1 MKLRYIFFLVTLAMI
16 SCEEVVHVD
25 LDTAAPRLVV
35 EASINWV
42 KGTDGAQQTI
52 RLTKT
57 TAYYADEIPVA
68 TGATV
73 TMTDSDGAVFNFI
86 EVPNTGNYVCSEF
99 APQIGMT
106 YTLDI
111 LYEGEHFS
119 AEETMYSVP
128 EIGLFEQDNDGGFFG
143 DEIEVKFFYQ
153 DNPSTEDHYMVR
165 FDTDVL
171 AFPQYE
177 VASDQFTNGNLN
189 FSTFSDEDLKAGD
202 VLDIQLYGISKRYYN
217 YMQKLLSVASAGGGG
232 PFGTPPATVRGNVRN
247 TTQEK
252 RFPLGYFRL
261 SEVDTVSYTVQ

>member
-1 MKLRYIFFLVTLAMI
+1 MKLRYILFLLTLAMI

-35 EASINWV
+35 EGSINWV

-119 AEETMYSVP
+119 AEETMHSVP
-128 EIGLFEQDNDGGFFG
+128 EIGLFEQ
-143 DEIEVKFFYQ
+143 
-153 DNPSTEDHYMVR
+153 
-165 FDTDVL
+165 
-171 AFPQYE
+171 
-177 VASDQFTNGNLN
+177 
-189 FSTFSDEDLKAGD
+189 
-202 VLDIQLYGISKRYYN
+202 
-217 YMQKLLSVASAGGGG
+217 
-232 PFGTPPATVRGNVRN
+232 
-247 TTQEK
+247 
-252 RFPLGYFRL
+252 
-261 SEVDTVSYTVQ
+261 